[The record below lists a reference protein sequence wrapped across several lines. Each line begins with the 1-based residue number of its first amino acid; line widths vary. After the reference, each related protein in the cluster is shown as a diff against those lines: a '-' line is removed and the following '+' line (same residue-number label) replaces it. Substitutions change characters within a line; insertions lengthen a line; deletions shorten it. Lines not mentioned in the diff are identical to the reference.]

1 MNLLLESDLEPLL
14 DERPGPC
21 ISLYLPL
28 SGIGTRALQG
38 GIRLK
43 NLLREA
49 RAGLQAKGLDP
60 GAIESLLGPLEDLT
74 TDLSFWNTQEEGV
87 ALFRSPGFTCAFHLP
102 RDFAQRCVIG
112 DHFFLKP
119 LLPLVARGDT
129 FYVLA
134 LSQNET
140 RLLEATC
147 RTVRRLG
154 PEHLP
159 HSLVDA
165 LGEVKTTQNL
175 QYHTASPA
183 HAGGQVAVFHGQGVG
198 EGDVKEELRRYLRQV
213 ESAMRKLLAGRTAP
227 LVLAG
232 AEPLPSLYRE
242 ISAYPHLVAAP
253 IAGNPEHLSDGEL
266 RDRAWGILAPEWKEE
281 LHRAAERFEDLAATP
296 RTSSDVTKILPA
308 ARHGRVDTLLLACDA
323 DLWGR
328 IDDRE
333 GTVQIHATPEKG
345 DEELIDAAAR
355 LSLRN
360 GGAVYGLDRAEIPGG
375 GQLAAVF
382 RY

>member
-28 SGIGTRALQG
+28 SGIGTRAMQG
-38 GIRLK
+38 AIRLK

-49 RAGLQAKGLDP
+49 RTGLQARGLDP
-60 GAIESLLGPLEDLT
+60 AAIETLLGPLADLAA
-74 TDLSFWNTQEEGV
+74 DLSFWNTREEGA
-87 ALFRSPGFTCAFHLP
+87 ALFRSPGFTRAFHLP
-102 RDFAQRCVIG
+102 RAFAQRCAIG

-119 LLPLVARGDT
+119 LLPLVARDET

-154 PEHLP
+154 PEDLP
-159 HSLVDA
+159 QSLVEA
-165 LGEVKTTQNL
+165 LGEVKTAQNL

-183 HAGGQVAVFHGQGVG
+183 GPGAQVAIYHGRGG
-198 EGDVKEELRRYLRQV
+198 DAGDVKDELRRYLRQV
-213 ESAMRKLLAGRTAP
+213 ESALRRLLAGCTAP

-242 ISAYPHLVAAP
+242 VSRYPHLAAASIP
-253 IAGNPEHLSDGEL
+253 GNPEHLSDGEL
-266 RDRAWGILAPEWKEE
+266 RDRAWEILEPAWRETRQ
-281 LHRAAERFEDLAATP
+281 RAAARFGDLAAT
-296 RTSSDVTKILPA
+296 RRASGDVATVLPA
-308 ARHGRVDTLLLACDA
+308 ARDGRVDALLLACDT

-328 IDDRE
+328 LDDRE
-333 GTVQIHATPEKG
+333 GTVQVHASPEEG
-345 DEELIDAAAR
+345 DEELLDAAAQ
-355 LSLRN
+355 LSLLH
-360 GGAVYGLDRAEIPGG
+360 GGTVYSVERGEVPGG

-382 RY
+382 RD

>member
-21 ISLYLPL
+21 ISFYLPTD
-28 SGIGTRALQG
+28 GIGSRALQG
-38 GIRLK
+38 AIRLK

-49 RAGLQAKGLDP
+49 GAGLQAKGLDP
-60 GAIESLLGPLEDLT
+60 GAIETLLGPIEDLAA
-74 TDLSFWNTQEEGV
+74 DPSFWNTSEEGA
-87 ALFRSPGFTCAFHLP
+87 ALFRSPGFTRAFHLP
-102 RDFAQRCVIG
+102 RGFAQRCVIG
-112 DHFFLKP
+112 EHFFLKP
-119 LLPLVARGDT
+119 LLPLVASGET

-165 LGEVKTTQNL
+165 LGEVKTAQYL

-183 HAGGQVAVFHGQGVG
+183 HGGQAAVFHGQGVG

-242 ISAYPHLVAAP
+242 LSAYPHLAAAP

-266 RDRAWGILAPEWKEE
+266 RDRAWEILAPAWKEQ
-281 LHRAAERFEDLAATP
+281 LHRAAERFEDLVATP

-308 ARHGRVDTLLLACDA
+308 ARHGRVETLLLACDA

-328 IDDRE
+328 LDDRE
-333 GTVQIHATPEKG
+333 GTVQVHTSAEAG
-345 DEELIDAAAR
+345 DEELLDAAAR

-360 GGAVYGLDRAEIPGG
+360 GGTVYGLDRGEIPGG

>member
-1 MNLLLESDLEPLL
+1 MNLLLESDLKPLL

-21 ISLYLPL
+21 VSLYLTTG
-28 SGIGTRALQG
+28 GIGSRAPQG
-38 GIRLK
+38 AIRLK

-49 RAGLQAKGLDP
+49 RTGLQVRGLDP
-60 GAIESLLGPLEDLT
+60 GAIETLLKPVEDLAA
-74 TDLSFWNTQEEGV
+74 DSPFWNTGEEGV
-87 ALFRSPGFTCAFHLP
+87 ALFAAPGFTRAFHLP
-102 RDFAQRCVIG
+102 RDFAQRCEVG
-112 DHFFLKP
+112 GHFFLKP

-159 HSLVDA
+159 QSLVDA
-165 LGEVKTTQNL
+165 LGEVRTAQNL
-175 QYHTASPA
+175 QFHTASSTR
-183 HAGGQVAVFHGQGVG
+183 AGGQVAVFHGQGVG
-198 EGDVKEELRRYLRQV
+198 EGDVKEDLRRYLRQV

-227 LVLAG
+227 VVLAG

-242 ISAYPHLVAAP
+242 ISAYPHLAAAT

-266 RDRAWGILAPEWKEE
+266 RDRAWEILAPQWSRE
-281 LHRAAERFEDLAATP
+281 LQRAAERFEDLAATP

-308 ARHGRVDTLLLACDA
+308 ARHGRVETLLLACDA

-328 IDDRE
+328 LDERE
-333 GTVQIHATPEKG
+333 GTVQVHAKAEAG
-345 DEELIDAAAR
+345 DEELLDAAAR

-360 GGAVYGLDRAEIPGG
+360 GGAVYGLGRTEIPGG
-375 GQLAAVF
+375 GPLAAVF

>member
-14 DERPGPC
+14 DEHPGPC
-21 ISLYLPL
+21 ISLYLPTD
-28 SGIGTRALQG
+28 GIGSRAPQG
-38 GIRLK
+38 AIRLK

-49 RAGLQAKGLDP
+49 RNALQARGLDP
-60 GAIESLLGPLEDLT
+60 GAIETLLSPIEDLVVET
-74 TDLSFWNTQEEGV
+74 SFWNTREGGV
-87 ALFRSPGFTCAFHLP
+87 ALFRSPAFTRVFHLS

-119 LLPLVARGDT
+119 LLPLVSSGET

-154 PEHLP
+154 PADLP
-159 HSLVDA
+159 KSLVDA
-165 LGEVKTTQNL
+165 LGEVKTAQYL
-175 QYHTASPA
+175 QYHTASSA
-183 HAGGQVAVFHGQGVG
+183 HGGQAAVFHGQGVG

-213 ESAMRKLLAGRTAP
+213 ESAMRKLLAGRTTP

-253 IAGNPEHLSDGEL
+253 VAGNPEHLSDAEL
-266 RDRAWGILAPEWKEE
+266 RDRAWELLAPAWREQ

-296 RTSSDVTKILPA
+296 RASSDVTAILPA
-308 ARHGRVDTLLLACDA
+308 ARHGRVDTLLLACDS
-323 DLWGR
+323 DLWGKL
-328 IDDRE
+328 DDRE
-333 GTVQIHATPEKG
+333 GTVQVHATPEKG
-345 DEELIDAAAR
+345 DEELLDAAAR
-355 LSLRN
+355 LSLLH
-360 GGAVYGLDRAEIPGG
+360 GGTVYGVDRGEIPGG

>member
-1 MNLLLESDLEPLL
+1 MNLLLENDLEPLL

-21 ISLYLPL
+21 ISLYLST

-38 GIRLK
+38 PIQLK
-43 NLLREA
+43 NLLRQA
-49 RAGLQAKGLDP
+49 RVALQAKGLEP
-60 GAIESLLGPLEDLT
+60 IAIDTLLGPLADLT
-74 TDLSFWNTQEEGV
+74 ADLSFWNTQEEGT
-87 ALFRSPGFTCAFHLP
+87 ALFRSPGFTCVFHVP
-102 RDFAQRCVIG
+102 CAFAQRCVIG

-119 LLPLVARGDT
+119 LLPLVARGET

-154 PEHLP
+154 PEDLP
-159 HSLVDA
+159 RSLVEA
-165 LGEVKTTQNL
+165 LGEVKTAQYL
-175 QYHTASPA
+175 QYHTAAPGRPGA
-183 HAGGQVAVFHGQGVG
+183 QVSIYHGQGVG

-242 ISAYPHLVAAP
+242 VTAYPHLVVTSVP
-253 IAGNPEHLSDGEL
+253 GNPERLSDGEL
-266 RDRAWGILAPEWKEE
+266 RDRAWALLAPAWREE
-281 LHRAAERFEDLAATP
+281 RLRAAERFADLAAT
-296 RTSSDVTKILPA
+296 RRASSDVSAILPA
-308 ARHGRVDTLLLACDA
+308 ARDGRVETLLLACDA
-323 DLWGR
+323 ELWGR
-328 IDDRE
+328 LDGRAE
-333 GTVQIHATPEKG
+333 TVQVHTLPEEG
-345 DEELIDAAAR
+345 DEELLDAAAR
-355 LSLRN
+355 LSLRH
-360 GGAVYGLDRAEIPGG
+360 GGTVYGMDRGEVPGG
-375 GQLAAVF
+375 GELAAVF

>member
-21 ISLYLPL
+21 ISLYLPT

-38 GIRLK
+38 GIQLK

-49 RAGLQAKGLDP
+49 RTGLQARGLDP
-60 GAIESLLGPLEDLT
+60 GAIESLLGPLEDLVD
-74 TDLSFWNTQEEGV
+74 DLSFWNTREEGV
-87 ALFRSPGFTCAFHLP
+87 ALFRSPGFSRAFHLP
-102 RDFAQRCVIG
+102 QAFVERCVIG
-112 DHFFLKP
+112 EHFFLKP
-119 LLPLVARGDT
+119 LLPLVARGEA

-154 PEHLP
+154 PEDLP
-159 HSLVDA
+159 GSLVEA
-165 LGEVKTTQNL
+165 LGEVKTAQYL
-175 QYHTASPA
+175 QYHTASA
-183 HAGGQVAVFHGQGVG
+183 ARAGVSAIYHGQGVG
-198 EGDVKEELRRYLRQV
+198 EGDVKDELRRYLRQV

-253 IAGNPEHLSDGEL
+253 VLGNPEHLSDVEL
-266 RDRAWGILAPEWKEE
+266 RDRAWELLAPAWREE
-281 LHRAAERFEDLAATP
+281 RNRAAERFEDLVATP
-296 RTSSDVTKILPA
+296 RASSDVAAVLPA
-308 ARHGRVDTLLLACDA
+308 ARDGRVEALLLACDA

-328 IDDRE
+328 LDDRE
-333 GTVQIHATPEKG
+333 GTVHIHAKPEEG
-345 DEELIDAAAR
+345 DEELLDAAAR
-355 LSLRN
+355 LSLLH
-360 GGAVYGLDRAEIPGG
+360 GGKVYGVGLDEVPGG
-375 GQLAAVF
+375 GALAAVF

>member
-38 GIRLK
+38 GIQLK

-49 RAGLQAKGLDP
+49 RAGLQARGLDP
-60 GAIESLLGPLEDLT
+60 GGIESLLGPLEDLV
-74 TDLSFWNTQEEGV
+74 TDLSFWNTQEDGV
-87 ALFRSPGFTCAFHLP
+87 ALFRSPGFTRAFHLP
-102 RDFAQRCVIG
+102 HAFAQRCVVG

-119 LLPLVARGDT
+119 LLPLVSSGET

-134 LSQNET
+134 LSQNGT

-147 RTVRRLG
+147 RTVRRLH
-154 PEHLP
+154 PEGLP
-159 HSLVDA
+159 GSLVEA
-165 LGEVKTTQNL
+165 LGEVKTAQYL
-175 QYHTASPA
+175 QYHTASSA
-183 HAGGQVAVFHGQGVG
+183 HGGQAAVFHGQGVG

-242 ISAYPHLVAAP
+242 ISAYPHLAAAP
-253 IAGNPEHLSDGEL
+253 IPGNPEHLSDGEL
-266 RDRAWGILAPEWKEE
+266 RDRAWDLVAPAWREE
-281 LHRAAERFEDLAATP
+281 RLRAAERFEDLSATP
-296 RTSSDVTKILPA
+296 RASSDVTAILPA
-308 ARHGRVDTLLLACDA
+308 ASHGRVDTLLLACDA

-333 GTVQIHATPEKG
+333 GTVQVHAAPEAG
-345 DEELIDAAAR
+345 DEDLLDAAAR
-355 LSLRN
+355 LSLLH
-360 GGAVYGLDRAEIPGG
+360 GGTVYGVDRGEIPGG